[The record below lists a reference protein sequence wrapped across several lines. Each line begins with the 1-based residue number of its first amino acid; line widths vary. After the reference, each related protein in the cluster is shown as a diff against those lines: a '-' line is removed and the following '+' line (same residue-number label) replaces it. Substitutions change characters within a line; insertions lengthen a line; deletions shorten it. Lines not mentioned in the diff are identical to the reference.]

1 MLDALVTLLNGLAA
15 GGLLFMLGA
24 GLTLILSL
32 MGVLNFAHGALYML
46 GAYVG
51 VTLAPVLGFWPALVL
66 APLALGGLGWLFER
80 TVLQRV
86 MAGGHGAEL
95 LVTFGLGLLVT
106 EAVQLVW
113 GCGPLPAAS
122 PPDWLQGPG
131 FTLVVSAAGGWDWVA
146 GAAPAGLCGAAG
158 IAADPGGGTGAAAAA
173 QCAGFPASRLLILG
187 TALVMGVGL
196 LMLWRFS
203 RVGLVVQAAL
213 THPHMVQALGHDLP
227 RLRRAVFTGGC
238 ALAGLAGVVAAQ
250 AFVVEPGMA
259 AATGALLFVVV
270 VVGGLGSLGGALAA
284 ALLVGALQTWPLGW
298 EVSLADGLRALGW
311 PLGPETPG
319 WPLWRLT
326 LAQAAP
332 MLPYALLVAV
342 LVWRP
347 QGLAG
352 RDGA

>member
-1 MLDALVTLLNGLAA
+1 MTVLDALVMLLNGLAA

-46 GAYVG
+46 GAYLG
-51 VTLAPVLGFWPALVL
+51 GALAQALGFWPALAL
-66 APLALGGLGWLFER
+66 APLAVGGLGWVFER

-86 MAGGHGAEL
+86 QAGGHGAEL
-95 LVTFGLGLLVT
+95 LVTFGLGLLIT
-106 EAVQLVW
+106 EGVQLVW
-113 GCGPLPAAS
+113 GRGPLPLV
-122 PPDWLQGPG
+122 PPPAWLQGPA
-131 FTLVVSAAGGWDWVA
+131 FTLVVAEATGWHGLA
-146 GAAPAGLCGAAG
+146 GAAPAGLCTSAGVGVNVALGAAV
-158 IAADPGGGTGAAAAA
+158 
-173 QCAGFPASRLLILG
+173 QCAGFPASRVLILG
-187 TALVMGVGL
+187 TALVMGGVL
-196 LMLWRFS
+196 FFLWRFT

-213 THPHMVQALGHDLP
+213 THPHTVQALGHDLP
-227 RLRRAVFTGGC
+227 RLRRAVFAAGC

-270 VVGGLGSLGGALAA
+270 VVGGLGSLGGALLA
-284 ALLVGALQTWPLGW
+284 ALLVGALQTWPLAW
-298 EVSLADGLRALGW
+298 DVSIADGLRRMGW
-311 PLGPETPG
+311 SPGPQSPG

-347 QGLAG
+347 QGIAG
-352 RDGA
+352 RDAA